1 MERENQIL
9 EALPELLEIEQAI
22 GFIDTIVKQWETT
35 DFEEIMKYV
44 RGLLGLTEP
53 GMTTADLFVSLWDFF
68 GDKEAIVSGS
78 KRFTFRE
85 FKERVF
91 RLANGLQGLGLKST
105 DKVAIMLYNSNEY
118 AEAMVASWFIGC
130 LTPLVNWHF
139 RGEELATMLNRR
151 KPAALVVDEEFL
163 EKIHQVKDEVKSI
176 KYYVVVGEKT
186 PEGMIPYE
194 DLIKN
199 SSSEM
204 PKGHFILGINP
215 YSGGTTGIPKS
226 IASFDAL
233 EYLLEGKGRAPHGAS
248 LQEFLRYGI
257 MFEGAHFYFG
267 GSEFKMKGLF
277 PGPLYHGTPLYFFGT
292 AFLILGCPFVMMK
305 KYDPEQFLRLIEK
318 EKISYV
324 HCAPVHLQR
333 ILALP
338 DEIKKKYD
346 LSSMHSIVSAAA
358 PCPVEVKKRINE
370 LFMQQGAKKLVFYE
384 YYSAMEFM
392 APITIL
398 RPEDYREKPKR
409 IESVGKNHRGGDVK
423 IFDEEGKE
431 CPPNKVGLVHVRS
444 IGTVSLRYPGTEE
457 LLKESVRIIDGKE
470 WYNDA
475 LFGYLDEDDFL
486 YLVGRQKEMIIV
498 GGVNIFPNEIE
509 MVILRHPK
517 VMDVAVISAPDKDLG
532 EIPAAIVQ
540 LKEGEEMSKEELTE
554 YCKKSGLYGFKIPK
568 VVEFVKELPKT
579 PHGKTL
585 KRELEATYWRA
596 REDSE
601 S

>member
-9 EALPELLEIEQAI
+9 EILPELLESEQAI
-22 GFIDTIVKQWETT
+22 GFIDTLVKQWETE

-44 RGLLGLTEP
+44 RGLLGIMEP
-53 GMTTADLFVSLWDFF
+53 GKTTADLFVSLWDLF
-68 GDKEAIVSGS
+68 GDREAIISGD

-91 RLANGLQGLGLKST
+91 KLANGLKDLGVKSK
-105 DKVAIMLYNSNEY
+105 DRVAIMLYNSNEY

-130 LTPLVNWHF
+130 VTPLVNWHF
-139 RGEELATMLNRR
+139 RGEELAMMLNRR
-151 KPAALVVDEEFL
+151 KPVALVVDEEFL
-163 EKIHQVKDEVKSI
+163 ERIHQIKDEVKSI
-176 KYYVVVGEKT
+176 RYYIVVGEKI

-194 DLIKN
+194 DLIRN
-199 SSSEM
+199 SSGEM
-204 PKGHFILGINP
+204 PKGHFVLGINP
-215 YSGGTTGIPKS
+215 YSGGTTGVPKS

-233 EYLLEGKGRAPHGAS
+233 EYLLEGKGKVPHGAS
-248 LQEFLRYGI
+248 LQEFLRYAI
-257 MFEGAHFYFG
+257 MFEAAHFYFG
-267 GSEFKMKGLF
+267 GAQFKMKGLF
-277 PGPLYHGTPLYFFGT
+277 PGPLYHGTPLYLFGT
-292 AFLILGCPFVMMK
+292 AFMIFGCSFVMMK
-305 KYDPEQFLRLIEK
+305 KYDPEQVLRLIEK
-318 EKISYV
+318 EKISCI

-338 DEIKKKYD
+338 DEVKKKYD
-346 LSSMHSIVSAAA
+346 LSSMQSIVSAAA
-358 PCPVEVKKRINE
+358 PCPVEVKKKTNE
-370 LFMQQGAKKLVFYE
+370 LFTQQGAKKPVFHE

-392 APITIL
+392 SPITVL
-398 RPEDYREKPKR
+398 RPEDYLEKPKR
-409 IESVGKNHRGGDVK
+409 IESVGKNHRGGDVT
-423 IFDEEGKE
+423 IFDEEGKV
-431 CPPNKVGLVHVRS
+431 CPPNEVGLVHVRS

-475 LFGYLDEDDFL
+475 LFGYLDEDNFL

-509 MVILRHPK
+509 IIILKHPK
-517 VMDVAVISAPDKDLG
+517 VLDVAVISFPEKDLG

-554 YCKKSGLYGFKIPK
+554 HCKKNGLYGFKIPK
-568 VVEFVKELPKT
+568 IIEFIEELPKT

-585 KRELEATYWRA
+585 KRELEARYWKEVER
-596 REDSE
+596 RG
-601 S
+601 

>member
-1 MERENQIL
+1 MEREKQIF
-9 EALPELLEIEQAI
+9 EALQELMETEQAI
-22 GFIDTIVKQWETT
+22 GIIDTFVKQWETT
-35 DFEEIMKYV
+35 DFEEIMEHV
-44 RGLLGLTEP
+44 RGLLGLREP
-53 GMTTADLFVSLWDFF
+53 GKTTGDVLVSLWDSF
-68 GDKEAIVSGS
+68 GDREAIVSGD

-91 RLANGLQGLGLKST
+91 RLANGLQGLGLKSR
-105 DKVAIMLYNSNEY
+105 DRIAIMLHNSNEY

-139 RGEELATMLNRR
+139 RGNELATMLNRR
-151 KPAALVVDEEFL
+151 SPVALVVDEEFL
-163 EKIHQVKDEVKSI
+163 ERIDQIKDQVKSI
-176 KYYVVVGEKT
+176 KHYIVVGGT
-186 PEGMIPYE
+186 IPEGMISYE

-204 PKGHFILGINP
+204 PKGDFVMGVNP
-215 YSGGTTGIPKS
+215 YSGGTTGVPKS
-226 IASFDAL
+226 VASFDWL
-233 EYLLEGKGRAPHGAS
+233 EYLFEGKGRAPRAS
-248 LQEFLRYGI
+248 FQEFLRYAI
-257 MFEGAHFYFG
+257 MFQAPHFYFG
-267 GSEFKMKGLF
+267 GAEFKMKGTF

-292 AFLILGCPFVMMK
+292 ACLILGCPFVMMRQ
-305 KYDPEQFLRLIEK
+305 YDPEEFLKLVEK

-338 DEIKKKYD
+338 DEVKKKYD
-346 LSSMHSIVSAAA
+346 LSSMHTIVCAAA
-358 PCPVEVKKRINE
+358 PCPVEVKKKINE
-370 LFMQQGAKKLVFYE
+370 LFMQQGAKKPVFYE
-384 YYSAMEFM
+384 YYSAVEFGT
-392 APITIL
+392 PITML
-398 RPEDYREKPKR
+398 RPEDYLEKPKR

-457 LLKESVRIIDGKE
+457 LLKESVRIVDGKE

-517 VMDVAVISAPDKDLG
+517 VFDVAVIGAPDRDLG

-554 YCKKSGLYGFKIPK
+554 HCKKNGLYGFKIPK
-568 VVEFVKELPKT
+568 VIEFVEELPKT

-585 KRELEATYWRA
+585 KRELEARYWKEVER
-596 REDSE
+596 RG
-601 S
+601 